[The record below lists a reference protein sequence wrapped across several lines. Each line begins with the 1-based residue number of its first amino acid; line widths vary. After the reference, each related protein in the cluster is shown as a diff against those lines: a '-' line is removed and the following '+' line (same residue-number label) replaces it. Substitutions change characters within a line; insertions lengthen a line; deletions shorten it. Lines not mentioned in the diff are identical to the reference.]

1 MTATDTLIEQRASAA
16 PRVTPADLEA
26 GSALLMRIDAGLHH
40 PKPRQREAPHG
51 KGLKK

>member
-26 GSALLMRIDAGLHH
+26 AINYAARGLPALAGSGIAASPFFG
-40 PKPRQREAPHG
+40 
-51 KGLKK
+51 